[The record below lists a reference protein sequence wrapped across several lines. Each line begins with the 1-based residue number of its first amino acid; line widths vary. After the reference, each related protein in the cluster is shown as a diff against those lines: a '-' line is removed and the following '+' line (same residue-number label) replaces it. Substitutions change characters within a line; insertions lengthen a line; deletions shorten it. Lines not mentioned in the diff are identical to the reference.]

1 MMSPNDLS
9 YLTIAELAPL
19 LQERKLSPVEL
30 MLACLERIHSLDDR
44 LHTFITLT
52 EESAMEEARA
62 AETAISSGDY
72 RGPMHGIP
80 IGLKDLYHTRGVA
93 TTAGSPILKEFVPEE
108 DATSVAKLKK
118 AGGIVLG
125 KLNLF
130 PFAYGATGL
139 NPHYGTPGNPWDM
152 ERLPGGSSSGSGVA
166 LMAGMIPAATG
177 SDTGGS
183 IRIPASLC
191 GVVGIKPTYGR
202 VSRSGVIPL
211 SWSLDHAG
219 PMARSVEDCAIL
231 LQAMA
236 GHDPKDDSSSTRPVP
251 DYRAALGQGIRGLRV
266 GVPRAQFFTG
276 LQDGVRTAVEKALVV
291 LEELGL
297 FIQEIDIPNLDEF
310 GAVSLGILGPEAAA
324 YHQQWLRE
332 RPDDYPPDVLNRL
345 QASMSIPAVDYVMAQ
360 QSRTRLS
367 ERLVHIMEQVD
378 LLVTPTEPMTAPRI
392 GDTTVVIDGEE
403 RPAQGL
409 LTLLTRPFNVTGMP
423 AISVPCGFDEQGL
436 PVGLQIVGRPFDE
449 ATVLR
454 AAHAYETATPWHT
467 MRPGL

>member
-1 MMSPNDLS
+1 MSPNDLS

-19 LQERKLSPVEL
+19 LQGRKLSPVEL

-52 EESAMEEARA
+52 KESAMEEARA
-62 AETAISSGDY
+62 AEKAISSGDY

-108 DATSVAKLKK
+108 DATSVAMLKK

-125 KLNLF
+125 KLNMF

-291 LEELGL
+291 LEQLGL

-332 RPDDYPPDVLNRL
+332 RPDDYPLDVLNRL

-403 RPAQGL
+403 RTTQGL

-423 AISVPCGFDEQGL
+423 AISVPCGFDEQEL
-436 PVGLQIVGRPFDE
+436 PVGLQIAGRPFDE

-454 AAHAYETATPWHT
+454 AAHAYERATPWHT